1 MLNVRENVKRL
12 ISDIYECQKKIMINR
27 RFIRDLISEGNCQAV
42 SELQN
47 EIKRLHEKITE
58 FRIELNERYKYSHS

>member
-12 ISDIYECQKKIMINR
+12 ISNIYECQKKIMINR

-42 SELQN
+42 SELQD
-47 EIKRLHEKITE
+47 EIKCLHEKITE
-58 FRIELNERYKYSHS
+58 FRMELSERYKYSHG

>member
-12 ISDIYECQKKIMINR
+12 ISNIYECQKKIMINR

-42 SELQN
+42 SELRD

-58 FRIELNERYKYSHS
+58 FRIELSERYQ

>member
-12 ISDIYECQKKIMINR
+12 ISNIYECQKKIMINR
-27 RFIRDLISEGNCQAV
+27 RFIRDLISEGNCHAV
-42 SELQN
+42 SELQD

-58 FRIELNERYKYSHS
+58 FRIELSERYKYSHI